1 MASTAPNTAT
11 PTVIPA
17 SVISSAWCLGVSIP
31 TSLPLSRPII
41 ADERGVIANCRVRWH
56 VVEMPV
62 PLQQALQRY
71 DNGTADRADL
81 KLLTK
86 ELLKILVAKAPGH
99 AVEVRVPPY
108 GAVQCIEG
116 PRHTRGTPGAVIE
129 LPPELWISVALGRT
143 TWAEAR
149 ATGKLRA
156 SGERTDLSA
165 LLPLT

>member
-1 MASTAPNTAT
+1 
-11 PTVIPA
+11 
-17 SVISSAWCLGVSIP
+17 
-31 TSLPLSRPII
+31 
-41 ADERGVIANCRVRWH
+41 
-56 VVEMPV
+56 MPV

>member
-1 MASTAPNTAT
+1 MTE
-11 PTVIPA
+11 PA
-17 SVISSAWCLGVSIP
+17 F
-31 TSLPLSRPII
+31 
-41 ADERGVIANCRVRWH
+41 
-56 VVEMPV
+56 
-62 PLQQALQRY
+62 QQALQRY
-71 DNGTADRADL
+71 NNGTAERADL

-129 LPPELWISVALGRT
+129 LPPDLWIDVALGRT

-149 ATGKLRA
+149 LTGKLRA
-156 SGERTDLSA
+156 SGERTDLTG
-165 LLPLT
+165 LLPLVRT